1 MTVEDIEHRLQIISS
16 KDSNEGSAVTAFTE
30 LYKGYSKFLMA
41 VVSSGLKSIGVYD
54 EQVLNTVINNT
65 FYILYDKPDAFS
77 FPEGSHNDRSFKA
90 WLAKV
95 AKHELKRLLK
105 EYFGT
110 TAFIDMGQ
118 SEPLESDEIN
128 DEVFQSANLKMMSDA
143 LALLSERD
151 REILSTLYL
160 YYEEGKNTPTAV
172 LDLLCKIHNTTKE
185 NIRQIKVRSE
195 KKIIEY
201 FSKHSQLKPLKDGR

>member
-1 MTVEDIEHRLQIISS
+1 MTVEDIEHRLRLISA
-16 KDSNEGSAVTAFTE
+16 KDTNECSAVNAFTE
-30 LYKGYSKFLMA
+30 LYKGYSKFLMS
-41 VVSSGLKSIGVYD
+41 VVSSGLKSMGIYD

-65 FYILYDKPDAFS
+65 FNILYDKPHAFS
-77 FPEGSHNDRSFKA
+77 FPLGSHNDRSFKA
-90 WLAKV
+90 WLATV

-110 TAFIDMGQ
+110 TAFIDVGQ
-118 SEPLESDEIN
+118 AEPLESEEISDEI
-128 DEVFQSANLKMMSDA
+128 FQSANLKMMSDA
-143 LALLSERD
+143 LASLSERD
-151 REILSTLYL
+151 REIIWTLYL

-172 LDLLCKIHNTTKE
+172 LDHLCKIHNTTKE

-201 FSKHSQLKPLKDGR
+201 FSKHSQLKPLRDGR